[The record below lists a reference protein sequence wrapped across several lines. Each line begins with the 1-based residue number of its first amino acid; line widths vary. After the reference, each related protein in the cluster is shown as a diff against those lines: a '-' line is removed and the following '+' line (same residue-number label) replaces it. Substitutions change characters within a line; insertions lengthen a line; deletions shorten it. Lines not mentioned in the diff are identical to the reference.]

1 MICLGDINIDHLKWT
16 RNNLSPNSVT
26 ARLKPLIDLLFE
38 KIIPLGISQCV
49 TTATRSFPNQEDS
62 GIDHVYT
69 NKPDKLAPVIT
80 VNQGG
85 SDHKLLFVTR
95 FSKSIQRNVRYIK
108 KRTFKKFDKEK
119 FKEEVRKLRWWDI
132 YSCECVNT
140 AVQLLSSKL
149 TNILDKLAPI
159 KKIQVC
165 ACYVPWLSEESKALM
180 KQRDNAQKKAASSKS
195 PDDWRIF
202 KGLRNRVNNRL
213 KSEKKTWQTSQF
225 DEGGNVP
232 SKLWRSIKSWL
243 QWKTT
248 GPPTQLFYEGQL
260 INTPSGLSTTMNTFF
275 TGKTR
280 RLRNELPPPT
290 SDPLQI
296 LKSMMEGKTS
306 SFSLKAVHPDQ
317 VLKIIKE
324 LKNSKSTGI
333 DYIDTSTFK
342 LIAGD
347 ILPVL
352 THIINL
358 SLTQSQFPDPWK
370 TAKIIPLLKKD
381 NPLDPKNYRPVAL
394 LPIFSKVLERV
405 VYVQIVDYLN
415 ANNLYHPSHHGFRA
429 KHSTVTAIIQMYDIW
444 VESIENGEMAAAM
457 MIDLSAAFDMV
468 DHNLLLEKLSILGFT
483 ASASSWIRSYL
494 SERHQQVSVD
504 GHLSDEEAVDVG
516 VPQGSILGPLL
527 YILFTNDLPEIVHSG
542 CSDGQHMHCD
552 GCGGI
557 CSYADDSTYT
567 FSSTNPV
574 EISDKLT
581 SVYKIISE
589 YMGNNRL
596 VINDDKTHLVVMGTK
611 KNTEKR
617 NLVQISAGNI
627 VIQPTPSEKLLGLN
641 INENLKWHD
650 HILHNEKSLIKILT
664 SRTNALYKFS
674 KSASFKTRLMVANSI
689 FNSILIYMITVW
701 GGTEKFI
708 LRALQ
713 VVQNKA
719 ARCVTRLPWFT
730 STRKLLLQCSWLS
743 VKQLSTYHT
752 ALQVFKTKQSHKPE
766 YIDAKFSLAYPYK
779 TRLAKNYSIRVLKEV
794 EYTATSQSFMVRAS
808 RSGTACRWSSGAS
821 PRSRSS
827 SPNLGSG

>member
-1 MICLGDINIDHLKWT
+1 MKILHWNKGSSFLENKINEIETIIDGYRPHVFGLSEANLHLQHDISNVQFTDYNLHTCLSLQAPNLRTSRVVVYTHKSLIVKLRPDLMDDKFSSVWIEAGLPHQRKILICNAYREWGYLNQADQSSRTIEAQLDRWKIFIAQWELAISEGKEVICLGDINIDHLKWT

-69 NKPDKLAPVIT
+69 NKPDKLAPVIA

-159 KKIQVC
+159 KKIQVR
-165 ACYVPWLSEESKALM
+165 ARYVPWLSEESKALM

-225 DEGGNVP
+225 DEGGNDP

-260 INTPSGLSTTMNTFF
+260 INTPSGLSTTMNTYF

-280 RLRNELPPPT
+280 RLRN
-290 SDPLQI
+290 
-296 LKSMMEGKTS
+296 
-306 SFSLKAVHPDQ
+306 
-317 VLKIIKE
+317 E

-358 SLTQSQFPDPWK
+358 SLTQS
-370 TAKIIPLLKKD
+370 
-381 NPLDPKNYRPVAL
+381 
-394 LPIFSKVLERV
+394 
-405 VYVQIVDYLN
+405 
-415 ANNLYHPSHHGFRA
+415 
-429 KHSTVTAIIQMYDIW
+429 
-444 VESIENGEMAAAM
+444 
-457 MIDLSAAFDMV
+457 
-468 DHNLLLEKLSILGFT
+468 
-483 ASASSWIRSYL
+483 
-494 SERHQQVSVD
+494 
-504 GHLSDEEAVDVG
+504 
-516 VPQGSILGPLL
+516 
-527 YILFTNDLPEIVHSG
+527 
-542 CSDGQHMHCD
+542 
-552 GCGGI
+552 
-557 CSYADDSTYT
+557 
-567 FSSTNPV
+567 
-574 EISDKLT
+574 
-581 SVYKIISE
+581 
-589 YMGNNRL
+589 
-596 VINDDKTHLVVMGTK
+596 
-611 KNTEKR
+611 
-617 NLVQISAGNI
+617 
-627 VIQPTPSEKLLGLN
+627 
-641 INENLKWHD
+641 
-650 HILHNEKSLIKILT
+650 
-664 SRTNALYKFS
+664 
-674 KSASFKTRLMVANSI
+674 
-689 FNSILIYMITVW
+689 
-701 GGTEKFI
+701 
-708 LRALQ
+708 
-713 VVQNKA
+713 
-719 ARCVTRLPWFT
+719 
-730 STRKLLLQCSWLS
+730 
-743 VKQLSTYHT
+743 
-752 ALQVFKTKQSHKPE
+752 
-766 YIDAKFSLAYPYK
+766 
-779 TRLAKNYSIRVLKEV
+779 
-794 EYTATSQSFMVRAS
+794 
-808 RSGTACRWSSGAS
+808 
-821 PRSRSS
+821 
-827 SPNLGSG
+827 